1 MRFHTVLAMTLA
13 LSGPALAQEHGGE
26 HAADASHG
34 PGWAY
39 SGPNGPGYWGQLDP
53 ANAACATGRQG
64 SPIDLSGAVPADL
77 GPLDIQWRALP
88 GRVFDTGHAIQVEA
102 SPGSNLTMGG
112 RGYQLL
118 QFHVHQPS
126 EHLLNG
132 HRYPL
137 EIHFVH
143 TAPDG
148 TLGVVGVFAEPGNT
162 NPALQAVLDAL
173 DANGEADRPTLDLS
187 GLLPEDRDYF
197 RYEGSLTTPPCSET
211 VDWAVLARAI
221 TVSEAQIEAF
231 TRLHPG
237 NARPVQ
243 PVNRRFLLQSGH

>member
-1 MRFHTVLAMTLA
+1 VGRDFPVFLHPETHEEY
-13 LSGPALAQEHGGE
+13 ALARTERK
-26 HAADASHG
+26 A
-34 PGWAY
+34 
-39 SGPNGPGYWGQLDP
+39 
-53 ANAACATGRQG
+53 
-64 SPIDLSGAVPADL
+64 
-77 GPLDIQWRALP
+77 
-88 GRVFDTGHAIQVEA
+88 
-102 SPGSNLTMGG
+102 G
-112 RGYQLL
+112 RGYRG
-118 QFHVHQPS
+118 FV
-126 EHLLNG
+126 
-132 HRYPL
+132 
-137 EIHFVH
+137 VH

>member
-1 MRFHTVLAMTLA
+1 
-13 LSGPALAQEHGGE
+13 
-26 HAADASHG
+26 
-34 PGWAY
+34 
-39 SGPNGPGYWGQLDP
+39 
-53 ANAACATGRQG
+53 
-64 SPIDLSGAVPADL
+64 
-77 GPLDIQWRALP
+77 
-88 GRVFDTGHAIQVEA
+88 
-102 SPGSNLTMGG
+102 MGG

-148 TLGVVGVFAEPGNT
+148 TLGVVGVFAEPGDA
-162 NPALQAVLDAL
+162 NPSLQTVLDAL
-173 DANGEADRPTLDLS
+173 GANGEADRPTLDPS

-211 VDWAVLARAI
+211 VDWAVLAEAI

-231 TRLHPG
+231 ARLHPG

-243 PVNRRFLLQSGH
+243 PLNRRFLLQSGH